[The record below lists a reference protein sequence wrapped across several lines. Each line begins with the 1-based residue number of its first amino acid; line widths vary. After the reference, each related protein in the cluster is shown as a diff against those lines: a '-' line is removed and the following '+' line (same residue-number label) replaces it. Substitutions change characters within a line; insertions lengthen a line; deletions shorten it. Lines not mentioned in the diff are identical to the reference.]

1 MINYEHETLV
11 LDSSH
16 TKQDQKA
23 INDFIEQRLSQE
35 KSYLYQELLKFNS
48 QGHISMPKFK
58 LDALFKL

>member
-1 MINYEHETLV
+1 MINYEHDTLV

-23 INDFIEQRLSQE
+23 INDFIAQKINQE
-35 KSYLYQELLKFNS
+35 KIYLYEELLKFNS
-48 QGHISMPKFK
+48 QGYITMPKFK